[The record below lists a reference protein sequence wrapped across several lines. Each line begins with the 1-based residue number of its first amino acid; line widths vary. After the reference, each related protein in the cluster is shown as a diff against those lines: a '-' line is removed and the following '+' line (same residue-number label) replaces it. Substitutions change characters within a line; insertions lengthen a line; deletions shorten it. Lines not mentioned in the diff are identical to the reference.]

1 MKNDLISHEKLS
13 NLVKEKNKENIM
25 IEAINKLEELLMII
39 KEYISKSSDAELN
52 HKTNPEKWSKKEII
66 GHLIDSG
73 INNIQRFTAV
83 QFEKEPYKIRP
94 MKQVELV
101 KVNDYQN
108 SEIEELLAFL
118 MSINIRI
125 KKLMLLQTTQTLTT
139 KIELYTK
146 GNISDLKYLMEDYVA
161 HFEQHV
167 NQIIKPLTK

>member
-1 MKNDLISHEKLS
+1 
-13 NLVKEKNKENIM
+13 M
-25 IEAINKLEELLMII
+25 IETINKLEELLII
-39 KEYISKSSDAELN
+39 TKEYISKSLDTELN
-52 HKTNPEKWSKKEII
+52 LKANPENWSKKEII

-83 QFEKEPYKIRP
+83 QIEKEPYRIRP

-125 KKLMLLQTTQTLTT
+125 QNLMILQNAETLTT
-139 KIELYTK
+139 RIELYTK
-146 GNISDLKYLMEDYVA
+146 GNMSDLRYLMEDYVA

-167 NQIIKPLTK
+167 NQIIKPLTS

>member
-1 MKNDLISHEKLS
+1 
-13 NLVKEKNKENIM
+13 M
-25 IEAINKLEELLMII
+25 IATINKLEELLII
-39 KEYISKSSDAELN
+39 AKEYISKTSDAELN
-52 HKTNPEKWSKKEII
+52 HKASPEKWSKKEIL

-83 QFEKEPYKIRP
+83 QIEKEPYRIRP

-125 KKLMLLQTTQTLTT
+125 KNLMMLQNAQTLTT
-139 KIELYTK
+139 RIELYTK
-146 GNISDLKYLMEDYVA
+146 GNMSDLRYLMEDYVA
-161 HFEQHV
+161 HFEQHI
-167 NQIIKPLTK
+167 NQIIKP

>member
-1 MKNDLISHEKLS
+1 
-13 NLVKEKNKENIM
+13 M
-25 IEAINKLEELLMII
+25 IETINKLEQLLII
-39 KEYISKSSDAELN
+39 TKEYLSKSSDKEL
-52 HKTNPEKWSKKEII
+52 KYKGAPEKWSKKEII

-83 QFEKEPYKIRP
+83 QFEKEPYRIRP

-118 MSINIRI
+118 MSINLRI
-125 KKLMLLQTTQTLTT
+125 KNLMILQNAQTLTT
-139 KIELYTK
+139 RIELYTK
-146 GNISDLKYLMEDYVA
+146 GNISDLRYLMEDYVA

-167 NQIIKPLTK
+167 NQIIKPLTT